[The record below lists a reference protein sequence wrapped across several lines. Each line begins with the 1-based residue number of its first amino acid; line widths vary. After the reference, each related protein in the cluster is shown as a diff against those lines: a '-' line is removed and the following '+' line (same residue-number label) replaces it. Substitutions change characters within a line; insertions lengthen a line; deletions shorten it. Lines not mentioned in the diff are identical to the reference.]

1 MKSLP
6 ALAFALAALLAPT
19 LSAAEPAAPAAPAKV
34 KITNPRVR
42 AVPKTST
49 ATAAYMIIENLTDQ
63 PIKLVGGSAEFAGLV
78 EPMITTTGA
87 GGMKGMETVPEL
99 DIPAR
104 GQRELKPG
112 GDHLMLMKLKSHP
125 VVGQPATFVL
135 RFQPGDVTVTVTAPV
150 FR

>member
-1 MKSLP
+1 MKYPSTT
-6 ALAFALAALLAPT
+6 LAFVLTALLACAAP
-19 LSAAEPAAPAAPAKV
+19 AAEPAPPAKV

-42 AVPKTST
+42 AVPKTAT

-78 EPMITTTGA
+78 EPMITTTSA
-87 GGMKGMETVPEL
+87 SGMKGMETVPEL
-99 DIPAR
+99 EIPAR

-125 VVGQPATFVL
+125 VAGQPATFVL